1 MLPLL
6 DSGDIYCFAK
16 AAPLRA
22 VVDHWC
28 CWKQLVLAG
37 FAIVSAQ
44 RSPLGWAMGS
54 SQRLAAVAAVSHA
67 KHYYNHTQPNV
78 IQTESTHYNI
88 NIFFVSATLCGVLV
102 AVCAACC
109 RRPASSDKPEEIS
122 ECRGVYTVSADSR
135 LTPGHQEE
143 LAGPPPAY
151 DIVVADSSQKD
162 SITLQE
168 VMTDGC
174 RCHKAR
180 GDSGLPSYEAAVLL
194 KDTKL

>member
-1 MLPLL
+1 
-6 DSGDIYCFAK
+6 
-16 AAPLRA
+16 
-22 VVDHWC
+22 
-28 CWKQLVLAG
+28 
-37 FAIVSAQ
+37 
-44 RSPLGWAMGS
+44 MGS

-109 RRPASSDKPEEIS
+109 RRPASSDKPEEMS
-122 ECRGVYTVSADSR
+122 ECRGVYTVSADAR
-135 LTPGHQEE
+135 LTPVSLALLLIE

-151 DIVVADSSQKD
+151 DIAVADSSQKD
-162 SITLQE
+162 VITLQE
-168 VMTDGC
+168 VMTEGC
-174 RCHKAR
+174 RCHKGR